1 MATRCQ
7 NPPNFAFFFFFL
19 SKYLKVQVD
28 DATNLK
34 KNLRIFK
41 SHNIAL

>member
-7 NPPNFAFFFFFL
+7 NPPNFASFFFI

-34 KNLRIFK
+34 FFLRIFK